1 MYLSL
6 SLRRKTVPAESR
18 FNRLWFK
25 SQNIC
30 LKYTFPKGYLCLAH
44 IKRKTCL
51 FETQQL
57 FQAPRM
63 HRVRHWG
70 YLIAVVLVV
79 GRPQAFM
86 R

>member
-1 MYLSL
+1 M
-6 SLRRKTVPAESR
+6 PAESR
-18 FNRLWFK
+18 FNRLWLK

-44 IKRKTCL
+44 IKRKL
-51 FETQQL
+51 VYL
-57 FQAPRM
+57 KRAALSGPRM